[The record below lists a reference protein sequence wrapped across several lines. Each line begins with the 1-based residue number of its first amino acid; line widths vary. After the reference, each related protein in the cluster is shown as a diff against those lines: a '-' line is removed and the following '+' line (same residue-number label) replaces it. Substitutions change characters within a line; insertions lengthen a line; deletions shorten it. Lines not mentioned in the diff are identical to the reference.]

1 MYRHADCTSVIHD
14 ISADRLFDPVH
25 IFRYD
30 ELSGQ
35 FIKTKYYPKKIVE
48 SIRSKGLDFEEGIF
62 KTKNKE
68 ESDE

>member
-1 MYRHADCTSVIHD
+1 M
-14 ISADRLFDPVH
+14 
-25 IFRYD
+25 
-30 ELSGQ
+30 SGQ